1 MRLPAPALAQ
11 RAASTLAAVVLA
23 TSAPLQ
29 LSAAPP
35 PTSLELA
42 RLSFGLAR
50 IDYLLENWDA
60 VTTVCNGL
68 EDSLEDAQVMRTQ
81 NQNKCYKTP
90 LKVQKYIGAASTLDP
105 LFKADKLMIRAQP
118 LVVDANQDKYGDAV
132 DSWITKQQMS
142 STMAYTSQWSGI
154 ENPNGSIEAIEEALA
169 HGGDQTGLVANVFVD
184 EAELSKLVQR
194 ALVFCQVQGG
204 GLPVLPRHRGGGA
217 RGEEVGQSRPK
228 ARSKSS
234 R

>member
-154 ENPNGSIEAIEEALA
+154 ENPNGSIEAIEEALLEA
-169 HGGDQTGLVANVFVD
+169 KKEVKDTRDTLQRVVVLLGDQVPP
-184 EAELSKLVQR
+184 S
-194 ALVFCQVQGG
+194 
-204 GLPVLPRHRGGGA
+204 
-217 RGEEVGQSRPK
+217 PK
-228 ARSKSS
+228 FNPNDPKTFPDYK
-234 R
+234 